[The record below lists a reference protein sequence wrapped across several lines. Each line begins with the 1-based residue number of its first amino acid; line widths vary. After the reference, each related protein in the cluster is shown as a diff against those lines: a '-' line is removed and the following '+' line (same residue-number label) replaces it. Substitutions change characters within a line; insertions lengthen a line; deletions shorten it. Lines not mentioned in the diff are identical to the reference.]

1 VKQSENLFFF
11 FLLAVWKQ
19 QFANCKT
26 YSLEFGEG
34 LVRIHSVF
42 FDAVSEFA

>member
-11 FLLAVWKQ
+11 FLFAVWKQ
-19 QFANCKT
+19 QFANRES

-34 LVRIHSVF
+34 LVRTHSIF
-42 FDAVSEFA
+42 FDAVSEFS